1 MKQRYIHSCLIITRF
16 NRWISKLLNKIEKKK
31 ETGKKV
37 LGGGQE
43 QRGDGSSVF
52 EPLVR
57 GGGGGEVGEEGRRGW
72 GEKSFNF

>member
-1 MKQRYIHSCLIITRF
+1 LKQRYIHSCLIITRF
-16 NRWISKLLNKIEKKK
+16 NRWISKLLNKIEKK

-57 GGGGGEVGEEGRRGW
+57 GGGGGEEGVGG
-72 GEKSFNF
+72 KIVQFLATQI